1 VKYADECGKHQ
12 GNGNL
17 EAVISIQIVID
28 QRQVGN
34 VECFNYLGFMINDA
48 RCTREIIS
56 KIAMAKTTFNNK
68 NAFHRQIG
76 LKSKEESGKVLVQC
90 YILSIALC
98 GTETWHFGKQNRNN
112 WKVLNSGGG
121 ETLRILLGLSV

>member
-1 VKYADECGKHQ
+1 M
-12 GNGNL
+12 GNTR
-17 EAVISIQIVID
+17 VIRISSQLSRIQIVID

-34 VECFNYLGFMINDA
+34 VERFNYLGWMINDA
-48 RCTREIIS
+48 RCIREIKS
-56 KIAMAKTTFNNK
+56 KIAMAKAAFNK
-68 NAFHRQIG
+68 NKTFHRQIG
-76 LKSKEESGKVLVQC
+76 LRSKAESGKVLVQC

-121 ETLRILLGLSV
+121 GT